1 MRKALRVIFMVFAGV
16 VGGYVG
22 YWLGYL
28 AGWSTH
34 ADWPF
39 QIGGGTGAILMSM
52 AMAVAGVLVAGG
64 LLRLPSLVIDRRL
77 RKHGEHAEATVI
89 DRWGTGLD
97 LRGLSSSLRQYRV
110 LVEVRL
116 PDGTHRQAHSTQW
129 LEPDEFAALQPGQR
143 IMVRYHLRHPD
154 RVLVDTTH
162 LVSAE

>member
-1 MRKALRVIFMVFAGV
+1 MHKTVRVTFMVFAGI
-16 VGGYVG
+16 VGGYIG
-22 YWLGYL
+22 YWLGHL
-28 AGWSTH
+28 AGWSTN

-39 QIGGGTGAILMSM
+39 QIGGGDGAIALSIL
-52 AMAVAGVLVAGG
+52 MAVVGVLVAGG

-77 RKHGEHAEATVI
+77 RKHGEHSEATVI

-116 PDGTHRQAHSTQW
+116 PDGTHRRAHSTQW